1 MKNKKFILF
10 MITALTVISLLSLL
24 IQAAGGHGYSSELF
38 EKRRLALMNSAGS
51 GFIILF
57 ASPGS
62 SGSGHFRQDNDFFYF
77 TGSEDANAILVMIPN
92 TRESYLFVPP
102 QTEREKMM
110 EGANSLAEPGARERL
125 RVKEIYPVSYFD
137 EFLARSLGRFGP
149 VFYLRLSP
157 EDSISEARSETAI
170 FTARKNRNPYNAQ
183 LPLNQFRM
191 ERFRQ
196 LYPEV
201 QLRDITPQIDALRM
215 IKSQEEIVILRKNGR
230 VSAGAVKKAM
240 LASKPGAYEYEL
252 EGAAM
257 EVVLKS
263 GGRGPAYSPIIG
275 SGPNTCILHYEKNSR
290 QMRAG
295 ELVLMDFGAELDYLT
310 IDITRTWPVSGKF
323 TEEQKK
329 IYRTVLEVQKACIE
343 AFKPGVTA
351 RDVQEFVER
360 KMKEKRID
368 PMRLKGGL
376 GHLVGLSVHDV
387 QAGDL
392 VLQEGMVMAIEP
404 GLYFPEKNIGIRIE
418 DTVLITRNGCEVLTA
433 DVPKEIEEI
442 EALLAGRKF

>member
-1 MKNKKFILF
+1 MKNKRLFPFIL
-10 MITALTVISLLSLL
+10 TAISLLTLL
-24 IQAAGGHGYSSELF
+24 AQAAGGYSYSSGEF
-38 EKRRLALMNSAGS
+38 ERRRQALMNSAGS

-77 TGSEDANAILVMIPN
+77 TGSEDANAILVMIPA

-110 EGANSLAEPGARERL
+110 EGANSLADPGARERFG
-125 RVKEIYPVSYFD
+125 VKEIYPVGYFD
-137 EFLARSLGRFGP
+137 EFLARNLGQFDP

-157 EDSISEARSETAI
+157 EDSIGESRSEKAI
-170 FTARKNRNPYNAQ
+170 FTARRHRNPYNTQ
-183 LPLNQFRM
+183 LPLNQFRT

-201 QLRDITPQIDALRM
+201 QLKDITPLIDGLRM
-215 IKSQEEIVILRKNGR
+215 IKSQEEIAVLRKNGK
-230 VSAGAVKKAM
+230 VSAEAVKKAM
-240 LASKPGAYEYEL
+240 LTSKPGAYEYEL
-252 EGAAM
+252 EAAAM
-257 EVVLKS
+257 EVVLIN
-263 GGRGPAYSPIIG
+263 GGRGPAYPPIIG

-290 QMRAG
+290 QMQAG
-295 ELVLMDFGAELDYLT
+295 ELVLMDFAGELDYLT
-310 IDITRTWPVSGKF
+310 MDITRTWPVSGKF
-323 TEEQKK
+323 AEEQKK

-343 AFKPGVTA
+343 AFKPGATA
-351 RDVQEFVER
+351 RDVEEYVGR
-360 KMKEKRID
+360 KMKEKGID
-368 PMRLKGGL
+368 PMGLRGGL

-387 QAGDL
+387 RVGDF

-404 GLYFPEKNIGIRIE
+404 GLYFSEKNIGIRIE
-418 DTVLITRNGCEVLTA
+418 DTVLITRDGCEVLTA

-442 EALLAGRKF
+442 ETLLARRKF